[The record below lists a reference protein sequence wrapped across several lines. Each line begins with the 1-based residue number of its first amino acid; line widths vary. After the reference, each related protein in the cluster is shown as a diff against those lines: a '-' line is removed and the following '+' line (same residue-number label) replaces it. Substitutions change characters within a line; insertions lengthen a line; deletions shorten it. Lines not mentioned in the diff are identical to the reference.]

1 MQPQLIALHTE
12 VHITLF
18 SHKQS
23 AQRGCAQHAVTILA

>member
-1 MQPQLIALHTE
+1 MQPQLIVLHTE

-23 AQRGCAQHAVTILA
+23 AQHAVTILA